1 LTKITSITIF
11 NSMIIKRKY
20 LTRILSLKLF
30 IYLVLTINYLAIF
43 LKVSN
48 KYQLNEI
55 IFVPNKVKFLLK
67 FPICINE
74 TIKYSIET

>member
-1 LTKITSITIF
+1 
-11 NSMIIKRKY
+11 MIIKRKY

-55 IFVPNKVKFLLK
+55 IFVPNKVKFLKK
-67 FPICINE
+67 FPICFNK